1 MNQTDNNKE
10 YTEID
15 LAEIPKKMGGFLKML
30 NNKINEMLFF
40 LMKKAKIIVPLFI
53 IGFGIG
59 AYLDSKPTAY
69 KHEVIV
75 YPNFESI
82 DYLNSKIEYINSK
95 IKLRDTLFLKSLKI
109 DKKLKLSSIKVI
121 PIADPF
127 LMVEEKNEY
136 LDLIKLLVDGS
147 DMDKFL
153 ASEIV
158 TRKFKSHKIEFV
170 TGEKIKE
177 NNKVVEIVLD
187 YLNNNEYFESLR
199 KQEVKNIQSTIAE
212 YEVMNIQ
219 ANEVLKSV
227 NNRNRETQ
235 TKENISINNEYIS
248 YNDVLRVKEELIENK
263 NKMALDLVIYDKTI
277 KDIQTSKN
285 LIHGKFLKGLSKFI
299 FAFLFVF
306 LYLFFIRATKFIK
319 KYKAHQIQTNQA

>member
-227 NNRNRETQ
+227 NNRNSETQ

-319 KYKAHQIQTNQA
+319 KYKAHQIQTNQV

>member
-10 YTEID
+10 YSEID
-15 LAEIPKKMGGFLKML
+15 LAESPKKMGGFLKML
-30 NNKINEMLFF
+30 TNKINEMLFF
-40 LMKKAKIIVPLFI
+40 LIKKAKIIIPLFI
-53 IGFGIG
+53 VGFVLGT
-59 AYLDSKPTAY
+59 YLDGKPTAY

-187 YLNNNEYFESLR
+187 YLNNNEYF
-199 KQEVKNIQSTIAE
+199 
-212 YEVMNIQ
+212 
-219 ANEVLKSV
+219 
-227 NNRNRETQ
+227 
-235 TKENISINNEYIS
+235 
-248 YNDVLRVKEELIENK
+248 
-263 NKMALDLVIYDKTI
+263 
-277 KDIQTSKN
+277 KDIFMT
-285 LIHGKFLKGLSKFI
+285 
-299 FAFLFVF
+299 
-306 LYLFFIRATKFIK
+306 
-319 KYKAHQIQTNQA
+319 

>member
-10 YTEID
+10 YSEID
-15 LAEIPKKMGGFLKML
+15 LAEIPKKMVGFLKML
-30 NNKINEMLFF
+30 NNKINGMLFF

-82 DYLNSKIEYINSK
+82 DYLNSKIEFINSK

-121 PIADPF
+121 PITDPF
-127 LMVEEKNEY
+127 LMVDEKKEY
-136 LDLIKLLVDGS
+136 LDLVKLLVDGS

-153 ASEIV
+153 TSEMV
-158 TRKFKSHKIEFV
+158 VRKFKSQKIEFV
-170 TGEKIKE
+170 TGEIIKDQDKVIE
-177 NNKVVEIVLD
+177 NIID
-187 YLNNNEYFESLR
+187 YLNDNEHFENIR
-199 KQEVKNIQSTIAE
+199 KQEVANIQNSIKE
-212 YEVMNIQ
+212 YDLMNQQ
-219 ANEVLKSV
+219 ANEVLKSI
-227 NNRNRETQ
+227 NNRNSETQ
-235 TKENISINNEYIS
+235 KNDNISINNEYIS
-248 YNDVLRVKEELIENK
+248 YNDVLRVKEEMLENR
-263 NKMALDLVIYDKTI
+263 NKLALDLVAFDKTI

-285 LIHGKFLKGLSKFI
+285 LIHQKFLKGLSKFV

-306 LYLFFIRATKFIK
+306 LYIFTIRFTIFIK
-319 KYKAHQIQTNQA
+319 KYKIDQIQSNQA

>member
-10 YTEID
+10 YSEID

-109 DKKLKLSSIKVI
+109 DKKLKLSGIKVV

-127 LMVEEKNEY
+127 LMVEDKHQNLE
-136 LDLIKLLVDGS
+136 LVKLFIDVS

-153 ASEIV
+153 SSELMV
-158 TRKFKSHKIEFV
+158 RKYLNHKIEFV
-170 TGEKIKE
+170 TGEKIKD
-177 NNKVVEIVLD
+177 NNKVIEIIID
-187 YLNNNEYFESLR
+187 YLNNNEYFEALR
-199 KQEVKNIQSTIAE
+199 KQEIKNIQNAIAE
-212 YEVMNIQ
+212 YDVMNIQ

-227 NNRNRETQ
+227 NNRNSETQ

-263 NKMALDLVIYDKTI
+263 NKMALDLVMYDKTI